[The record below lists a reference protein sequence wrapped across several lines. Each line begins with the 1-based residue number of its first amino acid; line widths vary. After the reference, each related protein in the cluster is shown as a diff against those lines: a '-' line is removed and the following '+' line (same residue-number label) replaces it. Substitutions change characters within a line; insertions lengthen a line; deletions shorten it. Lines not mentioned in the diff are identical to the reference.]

1 MQNASRRVTPWA
13 VVAVPI
19 LQLERQFGV
28 SRLKRRMLAMLAAWL
43 GYFAIVSM
51 SIGTLNT
58 VTVPWLNLQLGLFLV
73 AQGALVIFLAALIL
87 LVKTSG
93 RSTR

>member
-13 VVAVPI
+13 VVAVPM

-58 VTVPWLNLQLGLFLV
+58 VTVPWLNLPLGLFLV

-93 RSTR
+93 RPTR